1 MATIV
6 TRQTGASAKG
16 SALTNTEMDNNFIN
30 LNVDKYES
38 GDNVSVGTLDVSG
51 LASLDGGIDVNGS
64 VFTVDTSGNAAMVD
78 VTSTGD
84 HTASIGSTITAA
96 GTTQGDATALS
107 KTFNVVTT
115 ATANQGV
122 KLPTAA
128 GGLLYTV
135 INGTAVNIKLYPN
148 TSGTVNSGTANASID
163 VAAGTTVK
171 LVGTS
176 STNWNTMV
184 ETIVY
189 DSSGNR
195 LN

>member
-16 SALTNTEMDNNFIN
+16 SALTNTEMDTNFIN

-38 GDNVSVGTLDVSG
+38 GDSISV
-51 LASLDGGIDVNGS
+51 A
-64 VFTVDTSGNAAMVD
+64 D
-78 VTSTGD
+78 VTSSGD
-84 HTASIGSTITAA
+84 HTASVGASISAA
-96 GTTQGDATALS
+96 GTTQGDATALA
-107 KTFNVVTT
+107 KTYNIVTT

-128 GGLLYTV
+128 AGLLYTV
-135 INGTAVNIKLYPN
+135 INGTSVSIKLYPN
-148 TSGTVNSGTANASID
+148 TSETINSGTSNASIN

-171 LVGTS
+171 LVGSS

-184 ETIVY
+184 ETVVY